1 MKTDVK
7 VKENS
12 KKKGV
17 VKNTKQRKS
26 KKVVIDKKSFDVKK
40 YLTKDNIT
48 YFALLLFDI
57 VLVIYLARKNIVNYA
72 VVMDEEIFVS
82 KTKYLLWG
90 RNYVNVIVIAFFYI
104 YTCLVNK
111 FFLKKKNTKKF
122 LLWLFGI
129 LVIIN
134 VLLFVIFTKR
144 VY

>member
-1 MKTDVK
+1 MKTDI
-7 VKENS
+7 ES
-12 KKKGV
+12 KKSDKKKNV
-17 VKNTKQRKS
+17 VKDTKNKKS
-26 KKVVIDKKSFDVKK
+26 KKVEVNKRKFDLKK

-57 VLVIYLARKNIVNYA
+57 VLVIYLARQNIVNYA

-90 RNYVNVIVIAFFYI
+90 RNYVNVIVIAFFYV

-122 LLWLFGI
+122 LLWLFGV
-129 LVIIN
+129 LVVVN